1 MMDYGIVLPHFGSFA
16 RKEAAHRIIAVAEAA
31 ESLGYSTAWAI
42 DHLVLPA
49 KVEGG
54 YAFNPLD
61 PFLEPITVLGALAL
75 RTSRI
80 KLGTA
85 VLVLPYRH
93 PIYTAK
99 ALATVDVLSGGR
111 LIVGVGAGWMEPEF
125 AALGVPI
132 AERGSRTNETIDV
145 MKALWTE
152 DIPGYNGRHFQFSN
166 IKSVPQL
173 VQKPR
178 PPILVGG
185 MTKGALQRVVRRAD
199 GWIALG
205 KSPADLSQ
213 PLATLREMAA
223 KAGRKPDELQ
233 ICMLPISTPSLEQVI
248 EDLPRYAEMG
258 VQHLYLSMRAWT
270 TEFSRFMELMGRFA
284 DAAGLPA
291 R

>member
-1 MMDYGIVLPHFGSFA
+1 MDYGIVLPHFGSFA
-16 RKEAAHRIIAVAEAA
+16 RKEAAARIIAVAETA
-31 ESLGYSTAWAI
+31 ESLGYSTAWVI

-49 KVEGG
+49 RVEGG

-111 LIVGVGAGWMEPEF
+111 LVVGVGAGWMEPEF

-145 MKALWTE
+145 LKALWTE
-152 DIPGYNGRHFQFSN
+152 DVPSYSGHHFQFSN
-166 IKSVPQL
+166 IKSVPQP

-205 KSPADLSQ
+205 KSPSDLRQ
-213 PLATLREMAA
+213 PLETLREMTL
-223 KAGRKPDELQ
+223 KAGRKPDELH
-233 ICMLPISTPSLEQVI
+233 ICMLPISAPSLEQVI
-248 EDLPRYAEMG
+248 EDLPRYAELG

-270 TEFSRFMELMGRFA
+270 AEFSRFMELMARFA
-284 DAAGLPA
+284 DAAGLTT

>member
-16 RKEAAHRIIAVAEAA
+16 REEAAQRIVAAAEAA
-31 ESLGYSTAWAI
+31 ESLGYSTVWVV
-42 DHLVLPA
+42 DHIVLPA

-75 RTSRI
+75 KTSRL

-111 LIVGVGAGWMEPEF
+111 LVVGVGAGWMEPEF
-125 AALGVPI
+125 TALGVPM
-132 AERGSRTNETIDV
+132 AERGSRTNETIDIL
-145 MKALWTE
+145 KALWTQ
-152 DIPGYNGRHFQFSN
+152 DTPGYAGRHFQFSN
-166 IKSVPQL
+166 IKFVPQPT
-173 VQKPR
+173 QKPR

-185 MTKGALQRVVRRAD
+185 MTKGALQRVARRGD

-205 KSPADLSQ
+205 KGPEDLKA
-213 PLATLREMAA
+213 PLDTLRELTT
-223 KAGRKPDELQ
+223 KAGRKLEDLHLS
-233 ICMLPISTPSLEQVI
+233 MLPISTPSLEQVI
-248 EDLPRYAEMG
+248 KDAPHYSELG
-258 VQHLYLSMRAWT
+258 IHHLYLSFRAWT
-270 TEFSRFMELMGRFA
+270 GEFTQFMELTARFA
-284 DAAGLPA
+284 REVGLKG
-291 R
+291 

>member
-1 MMDYGIVLPHFGSFA
+1 LTIWCF
-16 RKEAAHRIIAVAEAA
+16 RQQ
-31 ESLGYSTAWAI
+31 
-42 DHLVLPA
+42 
-49 KVEGG
+49 VEGG
-54 YAFNPLD
+54 YPFNPAD

-75 RTSRI
+75 STTRV

-111 LIVGVGAGWMEPEF
+111 LVVGVGAGWMEPEF

-145 MKALWTE
+145 LKALWTE
-152 DIPGYNGRHFQFSN
+152 ERPGYRGQHFQFSN
-166 IKSVPQL
+166 IKFVPQP

-185 MTKGALQRVVRRAD
+185 MTKGALQRVARRGD
-199 GWIALG
+199 GWIAIG

-213 PLATLREMAA
+213 PLDTLRELSV
-223 KAGRKPDELQ
+223 KAGRRPDELHLS
-233 ICMLPISTPSLEQVI
+233 MVPIGAPSLEHVI
-248 EDLPRYAEMG
+248 EDLPRYAEAG

-270 TEFSRFMELMGRFA
+270 AEFGRFIELMGRFA
-284 DAAGLPA
+284 DAAGLA
-291 R
+291 GG

>member
-1 MMDYGIVLPHFGSFA
+1 MDYGIVLPHFGSFA
-16 RKEAAHRIIAVAEAA
+16 REHAADRIVAAAEAA
-31 ESLGYSTAWAI
+31 ESLGYSTVWVI

-49 KVEGG
+49 QVESG
-54 YAFNPLD
+54 YAFNPQD
-61 PFLEPITVLGALAL
+61 PFLEPLTVLGALAL

-85 VLVLPYRH
+85 VLILPYRH

-111 LIVGVGAGWMEPEF
+111 LVVGVGAGWMEPEF

-145 MKALWTE
+145 LKALWTE
-152 DIPGYNGRHFQFSN
+152 DAPSYSGRHFQFSN
-166 IKSVPQL
+166 IKFVPQP

-185 MTKGALQRVVRRAD
+185 MTKGALQRVVRRGD

-205 KSPADLSQ
+205 RSPADLSK
-213 PLATLREMAA
+213 PLTSLREMAA
-223 KAGRKPDELQ
+223 KAGRKPDE
-233 ICMLPISTPSLEQVI
+233 IHISMLPISTPSLDQVI
-248 EDLPRYAEMG
+248 EDLPRYSELG
-258 VQHLYLSMRAWT
+258 VEHLYLSMRAWT
-270 TEFSRFMELMGRFA
+270 TEFSQFMELMGRFA
-284 DAAGLPA
+284 HAAGLM